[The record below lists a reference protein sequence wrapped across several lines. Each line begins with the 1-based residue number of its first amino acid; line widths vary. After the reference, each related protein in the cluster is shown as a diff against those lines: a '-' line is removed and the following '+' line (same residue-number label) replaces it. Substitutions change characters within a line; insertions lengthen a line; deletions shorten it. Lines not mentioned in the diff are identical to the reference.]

1 MSASA
6 LTGEVRTVAGRI
18 GSKRRMLGLIN
29 PGSYLKLHTL
39 WLAVVVFAGSG
50 CSVFME
56 ANRPTPTDLHK
67 FEVGQSRNSVRQRL
81 GAPDVSALQA
91 DGTNCEI
98 YHLYTRGYGA
108 GGKAGVAILEGTA
121 DVLTLGLTEI
131 VLTPTEALTKNE
143 KHPVTFCYSSDKLV
157 RVKPGVVASSNIA
170 FHKQAVVQHRSQPPS
185 TAPVAAPQHALEQP
199 TSEQPAAVPPL
210 PPTVIVPAS

>member
-6 LTGEVRTVAGRI
+6 MAGGVRTVAGRI
-18 GSKRRMLGLIN
+18 GSKRRMPGLIN
-29 PGSYLKLHTL
+29 SGSYMKLHTL

-56 ANRPTPTDLHK
+56 ASRPTPTDLHK
-67 FEVGQSRNSVRQRL
+67 FEVGQSRNFVRQRF

-108 GGKAGVAILEGTA
+108 GGKAGVAILEGAA

-131 VLTPTEALTKNE
+131 VLTPTEALTRNE

-157 RVKPGVVASSNIA
+157 RVKPGAVASSNIA
-170 FHKQAVVQHRSQPPS
+170 FHKQAVVQQRSQSTS
-185 TAPVAAPQHALEQP
+185 TAPVPTPQHALEQP
-199 TSEQPAAVPPL
+199 TSEQPAATPSL